1 MERKKN
7 VLDMFIEGARKGW
20 NIGINSIVPNVI
32 MAYCLIQFM
41 EVTGILEVFAYIF
54 KPVMGIFGLPGEALM
69 VNLAAIMSMGG
80 AVGVTVSLVEKGLL
94 NHSHV
99 TILLPAIFI
108 GGGWVQYL
116 GRVLGT
122 AGVPTRFWP
131 WLVGVCL
138 FNAGVVMLIMRLI
151 A

>member
-7 VLDMFIEGARKGW
+7 ILDMFVEGARKGW

-41 EVTGILEVFAYIF
+41 EVTRILDVFANIF
-54 KPVMGIFGLPGEALM
+54 KPVMGIFGLPGEAIM

-80 AVGVTVSLVEKGLL
+80 AVGVTMSLAEKGLL
-94 NHSHV
+94 NHTHI

-108 GGGWVQYL
+108 SGGWIQYL
-116 GRVLGT
+116 GRILGT

-131 WLVGVCL
+131 WLVGVNL
-138 FNAGVVMLIMRLI
+138 FNAVVVMLIMRMI

>member
-1 MERKKN
+1 MERKKT
-7 VLDMFIEGARKGW
+7 VLDMFVEGARKGW
-20 NIGINSIVPNVI
+20 NIGINNIVPNVI
-32 MAYCLIQFM
+32 MAYCLIQIM
-41 EVTGILEVFAYIF
+41 DVTGVLNLFASVF
-54 KPVMGIFGLPGEALM
+54 KPVMAIFGLPGEALM

-80 AVGVTVSLVEKGLL
+80 AIGVTVSLIDKGLL
-94 NHSHV
+94 SHSDV

-116 GRVLGT
+116 GRILGT

-131 WLVGVCL
+131 WLIGVCL
-138 FNAGVVMLIMRLI
+138 VNAMMAMFVMRFI

>member
-7 VLDMFIEGARKGW
+7 VLDMFVEGARKGW
-20 NIGINSIVPNVI
+20 TIGIHSIVPNVV
-32 MAYCLIQFM
+32 MAFCLIQLM
-41 EVTGILEVFAYIF
+41 EVTGVLGLLASVF
-54 KPVMGIFGLPGEALM
+54 KPVMAIFGLPGEAIM
-69 VNLAAIMSMGG
+69 VNLAAVMSMGG
-80 AVGVTVSLVEKGLL
+80 AIGVTVSLIDKGMLTPT
-94 NHSHV
+94 HV

-116 GRVLGT
+116 GRILGT
-122 AGVPTRFWP
+122 SGVPTRYWP

-138 FNAGVVMLIMRLI
+138 VDAVVVMLIMRVI

>member
-1 MERKKN
+1 
-7 VLDMFIEGARKGW
+7 MFVEDARKGW
-20 NIGINSIVPNVI
+20 NIGVNSIISNVI

-41 EVTGILEVFAYIF
+41 EVTGVLAVFSNIF
-54 KPVMGIFGLPGEALM
+54 KSVMGIFGLPGEALM
-69 VNLAAIMSMGG
+69 VNFAAIMSMGG
-80 AVGVTVSLVEKGLL
+80 AVGVTVSLIDKGLL
-94 NHSHV
+94 NHTHV

-116 GRVLGT
+116 GRILGT
-122 AGVPTRFWP
+122 AGAPTRFWP

-138 FNAGVVMLIMRLI
+138 VNAVVVMLIMRMI

>member
-7 VLDMFIEGARKGW
+7 VLDMFVEGARKGW
-20 NIGINSIVPNVI
+20 NIGINSIVPNVL
-32 MAYCLIQFM
+32 MAYCLIQLM
-41 EVTGILEVFAYIF
+41 EVTGILGLFAQFF

-80 AVGVTVSLVEKGLL
+80 AIGVTVSLVDKGMLTPA
-94 NHSHV
+94 HV

-116 GRVLGT
+116 GRILGT

-131 WLVGVCL
+131 WLVCVCL
-138 FNAGVVMLIMRLI
+138 INAMFAMFIMRSI